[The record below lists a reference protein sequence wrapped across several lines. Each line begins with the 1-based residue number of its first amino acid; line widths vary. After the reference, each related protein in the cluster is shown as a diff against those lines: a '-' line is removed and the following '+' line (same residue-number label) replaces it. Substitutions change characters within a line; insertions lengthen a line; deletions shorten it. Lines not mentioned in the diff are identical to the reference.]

1 MTWTIDKTVEF
12 GRYVRNL
19 RNAGRTIARFDH
31 HTTDLECE
39 VVRGA
44 LETIDKL
51 QQREARLRDV
61 EVELAD
67 KKVIIQNLE
76 KAAIETTKGK

>member
-1 MTWTIDKTVEF
+1 MTWTIDKTIEF

-19 RNAGRTIARFDH
+19 RHAGRTIAKFDH
-31 HTTDLECE
+31 HATDLECE

-61 EVELAD
+61 ELELAD
-67 KKVIIQNLE
+67 KTTLIQNL
-76 KAAIETTKGK
+76 TKGTINATK